1 MDICYSLLTLTNP
14 STEQSTLLIVLEMH
28 LKDATCFL
36 TFLTTLDT
44 TLGRI
49 AFTTSTKLKSYR
61 QVKAD
66 TNAHWSH
73 WRHWSPDFYVSLP
86 PYCFC
91 PHGHT
96 MAAVT
101 PGITFP

>member
-1 MDICYSLLTLTNP
+1 
-14 STEQSTLLIVLEMH
+14 MH

-49 AFTTSTKLKSYR
+49 AFTTSKLKKVTGKSR
-61 QVKAD
+61 LTQILTGLISV
-66 TNAHWSH
+66 TGVQTFMF
-73 WRHWSPDFYVSLP
+73 PLP